1 MSMLTVSCHSPFS
14 NHDFRTETIRFTC
27 VMHMRMSWC
36 FAMHDYSFR
45 PQSAPCLPP
54 SCCPDNHLPVTTPKP
69 MLILLTGIILHP
81 VIYRLFVMS
90 AASGAY
96 KQWNSPFSILGCEST
111 QRSGDHALKRTIWT
125 KTLQCSWFPLRCY
138 RWGCMF
144 FSPAIIHQGNCGP
157 CIWYTADSPL
167 SIVVKCINII

>member
-1 MSMLTVSCHSPFS
+1 MIFGLKLSDSLVWC
-14 NHDFRTETIRFTC
+14 
-27 VMHMRMSWC
+27 MRMSWC

-81 VIYRLFVMS
+81 VIYRLSVMS

-111 QRSGDHALKRTIWT
+111 QRSGDHALKMTIWT

-138 RWGCMF
+138 RWGWMF

-167 SIVVKCINII
+167 SIVIKCINII